1 MKRIVI
7 ATDGSPDATKAIHE
21 GLGLAHELDADVTFV
36 SVRATP
42 NAMWGAPVY
51 QAELA
56 TSTQIAR
63 EAVENAMALADEAGI
78 DADYE
83 ILDGTPAQAITAVAD
98 THAAD
103 VIVVGSRGRGAVT
116 SALLGSVSKALIT
129 HSHRPVLVVKEPK
142 HAVVRL
148 AAASLD

>member
-1 MKRIVI
+1 M
-7 ATDGSPDATKAIHE
+7 
-21 GLGLAHELDADVTFV
+21 
-36 SVRATP
+36 
-42 NAMWGAPVY
+42 Y

-63 EAVENAMALADEAGI
+63 EAVEKAMALADEAGI

-116 SALLGSVSKALIT
+116 SALLGSVSKALVT

-142 HAVVRL
+142 HAVARS
-148 AAASLD
+148 AAASRD